1 MDAWYAGDFPFEE
14 RLRAAEQETAQRNHW
29 AAVRARRRQQQAW
42 LASGGEEAVLVEV
55 AGGSLSTATLDAP
68 PTTACWPLAVVAIA
82 MRGCVGLP
90 KICNAA
96 LCANTEVLYYNFD

>member
-1 MDAWYAGDFPFEE
+1 M
-14 RLRAAEQETAQRNHW
+14 
-29 AAVRARRRQQQAW
+29 
-42 LASGGEEAVLVEV
+42 LVEV

-90 KICNAA
+90 KSVTQP
-96 LCANTEVLYYNFD
+96 CAKHTEVILVQL